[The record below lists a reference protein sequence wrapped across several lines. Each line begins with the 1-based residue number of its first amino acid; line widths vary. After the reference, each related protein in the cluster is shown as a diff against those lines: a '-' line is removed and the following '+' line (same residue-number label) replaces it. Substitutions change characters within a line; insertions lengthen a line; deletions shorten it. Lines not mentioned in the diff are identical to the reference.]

1 MAEDTVKRVTGVNT
15 LFQTMS
21 DISISIP
28 FSSSPSDATDAA
40 VPVQENPSHFFQ
52 PTHDQRINTGPDII
66 PGPVEDLHNPGG
78 KMCRTTSMQRVAS
91 LEHLQ
96 KRIRG
101 DANPCGPVMQWDG
114 MWDPEASHSVESGT
128 KQNQA

>member
-21 DISISIP
+21 DISISMP

-52 PTHDQRINTGPDII
+52 PIHDQRINTGPDII
-66 PGPVEDLHNPGG
+66 PVEDVHNPGG
-78 KMCRTTSMQRVAS
+78 KMGRTASMRRAAS

-101 DANPCGPVMQWDG
+101 DANLCGPPMQWDG
-114 MWDPEASHSVESGT
+114 CWDQETSHAVESGT
-128 KQNQA
+128 KQNQV